1 MDKKPSIFIATPMYG
16 GQCSGMF
23 SKSMINLVL
32 KLTSQGYR
40 VSFNDLY
47 NESLI
52 NRARNT
58 LTEIFLR
65 SDYEYLLFIDG
76 DEGFNSDH
84 VIQMIK
90 EDVDLIGAAVPMKA
104 INWKNVQKAV
114 ELKKEDISR
123 YTAYVNINLINQEDL
138 KQVAED
144 PNKLLKVKNVGTG
157 MMLIRRNVFEQMKE
171 HVGKYKSDQLDLGGI
186 KKGEY
191 IHDYWKTQVDPKE
204 ERLLSEDYF
213 FCTLW
218 RELGGTV
225 YVAPYVKV
233 VHIGSYIFR

>member
-16 GQCSGMF
+16 GVCHGYFM
-23 SKSMINLVL
+23 KSIMSLVINL
-32 KLTSQGYR
+32 TAQGYK
-40 VSFNDLY
+40 VTFNDLY

-65 SDYEYLLFIDG
+65 TDADYLLFIDG
-76 DEGFNSDH
+76 DEGFAAQG
-84 VIQMIK
+84 VIQMIN
-90 EDVDLIGAAVPMKA
+90 ENVDLVGAAVPMKA
-104 INWKNVQKAV
+104 INWNNVKKAA
-114 ELKKEDISR
+114 EMGKEDLSR
-123 YTAYVNINLINQEDL
+123 YGSYVNINFIDTKDL
-138 KQVAED
+138 SQVKEN
-144 PNKLLKVKNVGTG
+144 PNKLIEVKNVGTG
-157 MMLIRRNVFEQMKE
+157 LMLVKRNVFEQMKE

-191 IHDYWKTQVDPKE
+191 IHDFWKTQVSQEE

-218 RELGGTV
+218 RKLGGKV
-225 YVAPYVKV
+225 FVAPYVKV
-233 VHIGSYIFR
+233 VHVGSYIFK